1 MVFLF
6 KMSTIYSRIKHYC
19 LHKKCPIPT
28 KDQRAEIGKGIAH
41 IYFEEGKS
49 KFPIVRVESIEP
61 EGTFQVLS
69 YPKAYNEVI
78 DKFIDDYMVEVIA
91 EKNAEKPRE
100 RKRKPVQKP
109 VYRQN
114 RGS

>member
-91 EKNAEKPRE
+91 EQAKKKALEQPK
-100 RKRKPVQKP
+100 KRQRIPYKKAP
-109 VYRQN
+109 
-114 RGS
+114 